1 MVECL
6 CHVLLEA
13 TCSQNTANYIIS
25 FTLETKCVLIGAR
38 SQRVSEEIIH
48 PFLLLFLSGLRQTP
62 KKGISSKRVK
72 SLFRGSQLQ
81 LQKRAFLVSG
91 PSRSP

>member
-1 MVECL
+1 MPSSCSSSLYPSKAANVVECL

-62 KKGISSKRVK
+62 K
-72 SLFRGSQLQ
+72 
-81 LQKRAFLVSG
+81 
-91 PSRSP
+91 